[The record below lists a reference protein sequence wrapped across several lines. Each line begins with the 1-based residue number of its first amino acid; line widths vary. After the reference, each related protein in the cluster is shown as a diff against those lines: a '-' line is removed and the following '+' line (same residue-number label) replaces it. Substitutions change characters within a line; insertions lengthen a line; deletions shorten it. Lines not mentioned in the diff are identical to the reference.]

1 MATESGTAVT
11 ADALLRPLPRP
22 RAAATRPGPAPAPP
36 EAHAVADASDGG
48 ARIAVI
54 VIAAAWHLGVALPA
68 VLRAGQGMA
77 APAVVALGWLVTA
90 LVGVGAGVRLL
101 RGGLPPARSLAVAL
115 LVVDAAVVAGAG
127 ERFLFS
133 TANWV
138 WGGLA
143 WFFLLALWQRPVR
156 WLLVMLAA
164 HGAIAVTAVVL
175 YGATAPADLS
185 RATMY
190 VYGTSTLP
198 VAVFVGAAAL
208 TAQARDR
215 AATAAAA
222 LAVAAEREAAERART
237 ERQERLA
244 LVSGTAEEVL
254 AELAAGHADPA
265 DPAVRRR
272 AVLAAARLRRLIAE
286 SDDVPDAL
294 LHELRAAADL
304 AERNGLPIDLVAVG
318 TPPELPVEIRRGLAD
333 PLTAALAAAEG
344 WARLTVVAGPDEVVV
359 SLVTPEHDGPDET
372 TTGEGGPVE
381 HLHERDGEIRWTQTR
396 WRRT

>member
-1 MATESGTAVT
+1 MASESGTAV
-11 ADALLRPLPRP
+11 AAGSALRALPRP
-22 RAAATRPGPAPAPP
+22 RTATRSASATAPP
-36 EAHAVADASDGG
+36 QAHAVADASDGG
-48 ARIAVI
+48 ARVAAI
-54 VIAAAWHLGVALPA
+54 VIAAAWHLAVALPA
-68 VLRAGQGMA
+68 VWQAGPGMA
-77 APAVVALGWLVTA
+77 VPAVVAAGWLVTA

-101 RGGLPPARSLAVAL
+101 RGGLPAAGPLAAVL
-115 LVVDAAVVAGAG
+115 LIVDAAVVAGAG

-143 WFFLLALWQRPVR
+143 WFFLLVLWQRPVR

-164 HGAIAVTAVVL
+164 HGTIALAAVVS

-185 RATMY
+185 RAAMY

-215 AATAAAA
+215 AATAAAT
-222 LAVAAEREAAERART
+222 LAVAAEQEAAERART
-237 ERQERLA
+237 ERQARLA

-254 AELAAGHADPA
+254 AELAAGDADPA
-265 DPAVRRR
+265 DPAVRRSS
-272 AVLAAARLRRLIAE
+272 VLAAARLRRLIAE

-304 AERNGLPIDLVAVG
+304 AERNGLPIDLVSVG
-318 TPPELPVEIRRGLAD
+318 TLPELPVEIRRGLAD

-359 SLVTPEHDGPDET
+359 SLVTPDHDGPDEPA
-372 TTGEGGPVE
+372 TGGDGPVE